1 MDKILRNTLLY
12 DFYAELL
19 TKKRKTIYGM
29 YFLENMTMEEIG
41 EKLGVT
47 RQAVNF
53 SLKQTQIK
61 LDGFEEKLGMLA
73 LEGKMQK
80 HIENL
85 EKAIE
90 TNDHAKLKKITQD
103 MKSLF

>member
-19 TKKRKTIYGM
+19 TKKRKSIYGM

-41 EKLGVT
+41 EKMGVT

-53 SLKQTQIK
+53 SLKQTQVK

-73 LEGKMQK
+73 LDRKMQS
-80 HIENL
+80 HL
-85 EKAIE
+85 
-90 TNDHAKLKKITQD
+90 AKLEDALDANDQAKSQKILKD